1 MTPKGLEPVLE
12 VLAVTRVVAAADSL
26 ERASFPSD
34 SSVLRTAPDDVMV
47 IGGGPVAVD
56 DPHAIVRQDAGWSGV
71 WVDRAPADT
80 YLQRNCS
87 WPRPTVRPAFAQG
100 AIAHLAIKLWLTED
114 RTLFVFP
121 TALTADFIERTPP
134 EWSA

>member
-1 MTPKGLEPVLE
+1 MLEA
-12 VLAVTRVVAAADSL
+12 LAVTRVVAAPDSL
-26 ERASFPSD
+26 DRASFPSD
-34 SSVLRTAPDDVMV
+34 SIVMRTAPDDVMV

-56 DPHAIVRQDAGWSGV
+56 DPHAIVRADAGWSGV

-80 YLQRNCS
+80 YLKGNCS
-87 WPRPTVRPAFAQG
+87 WPRPSVRPAFAQG
-100 AIAHLAIKLWLTED
+100 AIAHLAVKLWLTDD

-121 TALTADFIERTPP
+121 TALTADFIERTPR